1 MPNILHPGTQAQFH
15 AALQSLV
22 ASPTSFPPVPIVI
35 IVSDAGMRGEAS
47 DERLANGGWAK
58 SNEGVVDIR
67 TVLPREL
74 LHGPYV
80 TQIRYIHCLAVQ
92 SKT

>member
-1 MPNILHPGTQAQFH
+1 
-15 AALQSLV
+15 
-22 ASPTSFPPVPIVI
+22 
-35 IVSDAGMRGEAS
+35 MRGEAS